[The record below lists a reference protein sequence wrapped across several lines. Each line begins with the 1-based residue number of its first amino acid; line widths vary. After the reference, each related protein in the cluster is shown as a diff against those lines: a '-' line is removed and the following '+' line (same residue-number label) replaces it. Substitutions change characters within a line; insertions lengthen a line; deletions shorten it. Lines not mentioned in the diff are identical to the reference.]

1 MAKEDQRENKSQSVS
16 LLNSGVRVKTYFNI
30 DHLETKIKEI
40 SMANQNN
47 GKITR
52 TQSELK
58 VKTNKLT

>member
-1 MAKEDQRENKSQSVS
+1 MAKKDQRENKSQSVS
-16 LLNSGVRVKTYFNI
+16 LLNSGVRVKAYFNI
-30 DHLETKIKEI
+30 DRLETKIKEI
-40 SMANQNN
+40 SMANENN

>member
-16 LLNSGVRVKTYFNI
+16 LLNFGVRVKAYFNI
-30 DHLETKIKEI
+30 DRLETKIKEI

>member
-16 LLNSGVRVKTYFNI
+16 LLNSGVRAKAYFNI
-30 DHLETKIKEI
+30 DRLETKIKEI

>member
-1 MAKEDQRENKSQSVS
+1 MAKKDQKENKSQSVS
-16 LLNSGVRVKTYFNI
+16 LLNSGVRVKAYFNI
-30 DHLETKIKEI
+30 DRLETKIKEI
-40 SMANQNN
+40 SMANENN

>member
-16 LLNSGVRVKTYFNI
+16 LLNSGVRVKAYFNI
-30 DHLETKIKEI
+30 DRLEIKIKEI

>member
-16 LLNSGVRVKTYFNI
+16 LLNSGVRVKAYFSI